1 MKITL
6 GPEKPYLEEEPTP
19 VCERCKKPIENYFL
33 HLSLEKECKE
43 SKEFR
48 RWCLILF
55 KAIKEFKD
63 RIKNNPSEINTY
75 EKSIINFLNNAGLGF
90 FSFLQIINN
99 LLETINRYREIGY
112 HESILEETEEF
123 LSLILSFTSLVYTE
137 TGEEKSHET
146 EAFLNEIGKIYRLIM
161 KGHGKESDFYV
172 PTTPLEGLSD
182 ILYCQECNRVLSF
195 NFDPQKTKEKFI
207 KFYEIK
213 NELLSTNIPDIDLN
227 SGGSLR
233 NYLDSIE
240 SSLFLDFII
249 NILIARKLIG
259 KLDQPIISLGN
270 EEKGFLKNLNTIIKF
285 LNENQ
290 WFRALV
296 YYFQNKAL
304 LADFSKLILN
314 NIEDFIKLIS
324 NPNNIQIFEFDVI
337 KSFELKEYESF
348 KNLILFLRFAFSAI
362 NENNPEKLLK
372 SLENIKS
379 IRNIYICPF
388 CSRIYLLL
396 TNGKYIVFGE
406 DYLEIGDFDGNE
418 IKQCFKTS
426 PNHYVVKI
434 YPDELS

>member
-1 MKITL
+1 MRITL

-19 VCERCKKPIENYFL
+19 VCESCKKPIKNYFL

-55 KAIKEFKD
+55 RAIKEFKD
-63 RIKNNPSEINTY
+63 RIKDNPSKINTY

-90 FSFLQIINN
+90 FSFFQIINN
-99 LLETINRYREIGY
+99 LLETISRYRERGY
-112 HESILEETEEF
+112 HKSILEETEEF

-137 TGEEKSHET
+137 TGEEKLHEA
-146 EAFLNEIGKIYRLIM
+146 EAFLNEIGEVYRLIT
-161 KGHGKESDFYV
+161 KGHGEESDSYV

-182 ILYCQECNRVLSF
+182 ITYCPKCNRVLSF
-195 NFDPQKTKEKFI
+195 NFDPQKTKGKFMN
-207 KFYEIK
+207 FYEILNK
-213 NELLSTNIPDIDLN
+213 LLSENIPEININ
-227 SGGSLR
+227 SEDNLR
-233 NYLDSIE
+233 SYLDSIHKD
-240 SSLFLDFII
+240 LFFDFI
-249 NILIARKLIG
+249 NLLIVKLIVK
-259 KLDQPIISLGN
+259 KLGRSLDEPIKNLN
-270 EEKGFLKNLNTIIKF
+270 HEELESLNTIIRF
-285 LNENQ
+285 LKENW

-304 LADFSKLILN
+304 LVDFSEFILN
-314 NIEDFIKLIS
+314 NIQDFIALIS
-324 NPNNIQIFEFDVI
+324 NSNNIQIPEFDVI
-337 KSFELKEYESF
+337 KSLELENYEYL
-348 KNLILFLRFAFSAI
+348 KNFILFLRFAFSAI

-388 CSRIYLLL
+388 CSRIYFLL
-396 TNGKYIVFGE
+396 TNGEYIVFGE
-406 DYLEIGDFDGNE
+406 DYLEIGDFHGNE

-426 PNHYVVKI
+426 PAHYVVKI

>member
-6 GPEKPYLEEEPTP
+6 GPEKPYLEEEPEP
-19 VCERCKKPIENYFL
+19 VCESCEKPIKNYFL
-33 HLSLEKECKE
+33 HLSLEKGCKE

-55 KAIKEFKD
+55 RAIKEFKD
-63 RIKNNPSEINTY
+63 RIKDNPSEINTY
-75 EKSIINFLNNAGLGF
+75 KESIINFLNNAGLGF
-90 FSFLQIINN
+90 FSFFQIINN
-99 LLETINRYREIGY
+99 LLETIDRYRKRSY
-112 HESILEETEEF
+112 HESILEETKEF

-137 TGEEKSHET
+137 TGEEKSHEA
-146 EAFLNEIGKIYRLIM
+146 EAFLNEIEKIYRLIM
-161 KGHGKESDFYV
+161 KGHGEAFDSYV

-182 ILYCQECNRVLSF
+182 ITYCPRCNKVLSF
-195 NFDPQKTKEKFI
+195 NFDPQKTKEKFMN
-207 KFYEIK
+207 FYEIL
-213 NELLSTNIPDIDLN
+213 NELLSENIPEINTN
-227 SGGSLR
+227 SKDSLR
-233 NYLDSIE
+233 NYLDSIS

-259 KLDQPIISLGN
+259 KLDQPIINLGD

-304 LADFSKLILN
+304 LSDFSKLILN
-314 NIEDFIKLIS
+314 KIEDFIKLIS
-324 NPNNIQIFEFDVI
+324 NPNNIQISKFDVI
-337 KSFELKEYESF
+337 KSLELEDYNHF
-348 KNLILFLRFAFSAI
+348 KNFILFLRFAFSAI
-362 NENNPEKLLK
+362 SENNPEKLLK

-379 IRNIYICPF
+379 IRNIYICPL

-406 DYLEIGDFDGNE
+406 DYLEIGDFVGNE

-434 YPDELS
+434 YPEELS